1 MTRHHR
7 SAVVPPTA
15 PFDGT
20 ELDADPRLEARHLT
34 LGYERRTV
42 VEDLS
47 LLVPPG
53 RVSVVVGANGS
64 GKSTLLRGLAR
75 LLRPASGEVLLDG
88 RDIHSLP
95 SRDVAR
101 RLGLLPQDAVA
112 PEGLLVRDLVG
123 RGRHPHLGLLR
134 RRSAEDDAAVLDA
147 MALTGTTDLADRP
160 VDELSGGQR
169 QRVWVAMV
177 LAQRTDLLLLVEPTT
192 FLDLAHQ
199 VELLDVLRDL
209 NRLRR
214 TTVVMVLHELNLAAR
229 YADHLVALK
238 RGRVVAQ
245 GDPREVVTPGLV
257 ADVFGLEARVVPDP
271 VTGTPLVVPIG
282 RHRPVPSPEP
292 GRSGLERSKAPSDR
306 PGTGRQESP

>member
-1 MTRHHR
+1 MTRHASSRHTTESR
-7 SAVVPPTA
+7 ATA
-15 PFDGT
+15 PSAAPPAPAGAGAPDG
-20 ELDADPRLEARHLT
+20 ARSHLEAAHLT
-34 LGYERRTV
+34 LGYEGRTV
-42 VEDLS
+42 VQDLS
-47 LLVPPG
+47 LVVPPG
-53 RVSVVVGANGS
+53 RVSVVVGANGC

-112 PEGLLVRDLVG
+112 PEGLLVRDLVA
-123 RGRHPHLGLLR
+123 RGRHPHVGLLR
-134 RRSAEDDAAVLDA
+134 RRTLQDEEAVLDA
-147 MALTGTTDLADRP
+147 MALTGTTELADRP

-177 LAQRTDLLLLVEPTT
+177 LAQRTDVLLLDEPTT

-209 NRLRR
+209 NRVRG

-238 RGRVVAQ
+238 DGRVVAE
-245 GDPREVVTPGLV
+245 GDPSEVVTPELV

-282 RHRPVPSPEP
+282 RHRPPSP
-292 GRSGLERSKAPSDR
+292 SAPD
-306 PGTGRQESP
+306 RQESP